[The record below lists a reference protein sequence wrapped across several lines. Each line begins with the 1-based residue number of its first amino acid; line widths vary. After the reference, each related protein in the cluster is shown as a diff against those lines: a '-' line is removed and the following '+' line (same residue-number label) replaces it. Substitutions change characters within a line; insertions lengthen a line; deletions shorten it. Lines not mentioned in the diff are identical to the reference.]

1 MSTEQAKEQAKALEM
16 ALAQVEKQYGK
27 GAIMRMGEK
36 TTMNIEAIPTGALSL
51 DLALGVGGLPRGR
64 VTEIYGPESSGKS
77 TLAMHVVA
85 EAQRNGGV
93 CAYIDAE
100 HAMDPIYAKAIGVDI
115 DQLLISQPDT
125 GEQALEIADMLV
137 RSGALDVVV
146 IDSVA
151 ALTPR
156 AEIEGEMGDSH
167 VGLQARLMSQAL
179 RKLTANLNRS
189 KTILIFI
196 NQLREKIGVMFGCA
210 SYGTRVTLADG
221 TQEKIGKIV
230 NQKLPVEVLTYDFE
244 RGELT
249 TKPVTNWFDNGIAER
264 FLQFTV
270 ERGGGNG
277 KAQFAMTENHL
288 ISTPGGWRPAGEL
301 IVGDRVL
308 QATTELLSNVQWE
321 VLLGGLMGDCALSPS
336 RSGNGARF
344 RWGHGAKQIAYG
356 DWKASMFANVG
367 VSRSTNSASAVFH
380 DMQPLTELAELR
392 EAVYIGGKKVLSD
405 DYLKRLTPLS
415 LAVWYMDAASFTLRS
430 KGLQQRTVGGSDRV
444 EICVEAMSP
453 DTRRRLVRYLADTWG
468 IEGKLFERGKAR
480 KATLQFST
488 AEAAKLQALI
498 APFVHPSME
507 YKLLPRFRGRFAV
520 EPLFAEPR
528 HVLTPMHITKIAVKP
543 PTRSMHKFDL
553 EVAGTHNYFVDG
565 VMVHNSPETT
575 PGGRA
580 LKFYSSIRLD
590 IRRIESLKDG
600 AEVVGNRTRVKVV
613 KNKCSPPFRQAE
625 FDIMYGKGI
634 SREGALLDMAV
645 DMNIVKKS
653 GAWFTYEGEQL
664 GQGRENAKAFLT
676 GNPEIMVDISDKV
689 LTLAGL
695 RPDGA
700 EEEAAATP
708 AATPAFTPD
717 DDAPIELD

>member
-1 MSTEQAKEQAKALEM
+1 
-16 ALAQVEKQYGK
+16 LAQIDKQYGK
-27 GAIMRMGEK
+27 GSIMRMGEK
-36 TTMNIEAIPTGALSL
+36 GSMAIESVPTGALSL

-64 VTEIYGPESSGKS
+64 VTEIFGPESSGKS

-100 HAMDPIYAKAIGVDI
+100 HAMDPVYAKAIGVDI

-179 RKLTANLNRS
+179 RKLTANLNKT
-189 KTILIFI
+189 KTIAVFI
-196 NQLREKIGVMFGCA
+196 NQLREKIGVMFGCFA
-210 SYGTRVTLADG
+210 YSTRVTLADG
-221 TQEKIGKIV
+221 TQEKIGKLV
-230 NQKLPVEVLTYDFE
+230 NQKLPVEVLSYDFE
-244 RGELT
+244 RGELVAM
-249 TKPVTNWFDNGIAER
+249 PITNWFDNGVADR

-277 KAQFAMTENHL
+277 RAQFAVTENHL

-301 IVGDRVL
+301 IAGDRVL
-308 QATTELLSNVQWE
+308 QATSQLLSDFQWQ
-321 VLLGGLMGDCALSPS
+321 VVLGGLMGDGALSPA

-344 RWGHGAKQIAYG
+344 RWGHGSKQTAYG
-356 DWKASMFANVG
+356 DWKASLFANLTI
-367 VSRSTNSASAVFH
+367 SRSVNSAGAVFH
-380 DMQPLTELAELR
+380 DVQPLPELAELR
-392 EAVYIGGKKVLSD
+392 GAVYIRGKKVLSD
-405 DYLKRLTPLS
+405 DYLKALTPLS
-415 LAVWYMDAASFTLRS
+415 LAIWYMDDGTFTIRA
-430 KGLQQRTVGGSDRV
+430 KGLQERTRDGSGRS
-444 EICVEAMSP
+444 EICVAAFDDGSQV
-453 DTRRRLVRYLADTWG
+453 RLCSYLADNWDIRPRLSHKGVRRIPFLIFPKDET
-468 IEGKLFERGKAR
+468 
-480 KATLQFST
+480 
-488 AEAAKLQALI
+488 AKLHALI
-498 APFVHPSME
+498 APFVHPSMDD
-507 YKLLPRFRGRFAV
+507 KLLPKYRGRFGV
-520 EPLFAEPR
+520 EPVFTEPR
-528 HVLTPMHITKIAVKP
+528 QALMPMRISAITVKP
-543 PTRSMHKFDL
+543 PTRSMHRFDL
-553 EVAGTHNYFVDG
+553 EVAGTGNYFADG

-580 LKFYSSIRLD
+580 LKFYSSVRLD

-600 AEVVGNRTRVKVV
+600 SEVVGNRTRVKVV
-613 KNKCSPPFRQAE
+613 KNKVSPPFKTAE

-634 SREGALLDMAV
+634 SREGSLIDMAV
-645 DMNIVKKS
+645 DLGIVKKS

-664 GQGRENAKAFLT
+664 GQGRENAKTFLAE
-676 GNPEIMVDISDKV
+676 NPEVMVEVSDRV
-689 LTLAGL
+689 LVAAGL
-695 RPDGA
+695 KPGSDAVQPSAGA
-700 EEEAAATP
+700 EAGAGETFSDA
-708 AATPAFTPD
+708 